1 MPNFMTSIKTRKIEF
16 EKPIFI
22 VGAPRSGT
30 SLLYRFLAQHNDLG
44 WFSHN
49 TVKNFLTE
57 KFLRFISLRRRI
69 FGLNNIPYPIGGF
82 NPRFF
87 STIESPVE
95 GGLLWDLVFQG
106 DWDASISEQNL
117 NIIKKTIKEILAN
130 KKKKR
135 FLSKYP
141 RNSIKI
147 PLIDQAFPNSKF
159 IHIVRDGRAVV
170 NSMIRRSGED
180 PSGYFGI
187 PLKTNDIQE
196 MNKIQ
201 KHSVQWVQVIESI
214 RNDAKYLQPDQFFE
228 VKYEDLVRNTEECL
242 DKITRFSDLPPSN
255 YAYIK
260 DGITKN
266 IENKE
271 PFCWELM
278 TLEKI
283 ENKNLSHENDSEIEK
298 YISNTLKDLGYT

>member
-1 MPNFMTSIKTRKIEF
+1 MTLIKNQKIEF

-30 SLLYRFLAQHNDLG
+30 TLLYRLFAQHNDLG
-44 WFSHN
+44 WFSHD
-49 TVKNFLTE
+49 TRKKFLNE
-57 KFLRFISLRRRI
+57 KYLRFISLRRRI
-69 FGLNNIPYPIGGF
+69 FELRNIPYPGGNF
-82 NPRFF
+82 SPRFF

-95 GGLLWDLVFQG
+95 GGELWDRVFKG
-106 DWDASISEQNL
+106 DWDANISEQNL
-117 NIIKKTIKEILAN
+117 NIIKKTIKEILSN

-147 PLIDQAFPNSKF
+147 HLINQAFPNSKF

-170 NSMIRRSGED
+170 NSMIKRSERN

-187 PLKTNDIQE
+187 PLKKMKSKK
-196 MNKIQ
+196 MNKIH
-201 KHSVQWVQVIESI
+201 KHSEQWVQVIESI
-214 RNDAKYLQPDQFFE
+214 RNDAKYLQPGHFLE

-242 DKITRFSDLPPSN
+242 DKITRFSDLPPYN

-271 PFCWELM
+271 PFCWEVMSLA
-278 TLEKI
+278 KI
-283 ENKNLSHENDSEIEK
+283 ENRNLSHENDSEIEK
-298 YISNTLKDLGYT
+298 YIADTLKNLGYT